1 MIGFVKS
8 DHKCLKP
15 SFLLSSIPSLILC
28 DEKLLTPSELQ
39 KQPQIAII
47 DYV

>member
-1 MIGFVKS
+1 MIGVVKS
-8 DHKCLKP
+8 GHKCLKP
-15 SFLLSSIPSLILC
+15 SFLLNSIPSLILC

-47 DYV
+47 HYV